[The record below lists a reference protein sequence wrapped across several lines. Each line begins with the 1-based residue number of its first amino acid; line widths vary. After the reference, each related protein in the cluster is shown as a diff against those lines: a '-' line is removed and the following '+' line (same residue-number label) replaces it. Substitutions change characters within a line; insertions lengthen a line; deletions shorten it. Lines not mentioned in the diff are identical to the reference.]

1 MATKT
6 QITLKDGR
14 SVAGYD
20 ANGVLGVFLDDDGL
34 WKGVKLSNGMLLV
47 GPNGLWKKKRAALAF
62 VETVSSL
69 NWDGVDTEEQHY
81 AANGG
86 YDAVYAVYSEA
97 VRKGRELDG

>member
-1 MATKT
+1 MAQKT
-6 QITLKDGR
+6 TIRLKDGR

-20 ANGVLGVFLDDDGL
+20 HNGVLGVFLDDDGL

-47 GPNGLWKKKRAALAF
+47 GPSGLFKKKRAALAF

-97 VRKGRELDG
+97 VNNARKLDG